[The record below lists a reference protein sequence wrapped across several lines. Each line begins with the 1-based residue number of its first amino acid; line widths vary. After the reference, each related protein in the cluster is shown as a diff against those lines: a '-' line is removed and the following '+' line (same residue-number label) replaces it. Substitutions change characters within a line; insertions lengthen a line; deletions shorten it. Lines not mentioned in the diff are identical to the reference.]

1 MVDKTAVGR
10 KIFELRKKKGITQDY
25 LAKLVN
31 ITPQAISKWENGVT
45 LPDTGLLPTLAELF
59 RVSVDEV
66 LCLHTNKH
74 IDKQKGKEAVML
86 PGIKYF
92 PCTPPLVGCIK
103 SSLDY
108 IGIHVSTSWISAP
121 YAFMLN
127 INEEVSFKGPEYW
140 GDNGCFDE
148 LIRNCGGIVKNY
160 GFYKSV
166 PDIEEKRREAWLMI
180 RDSIDKGLPCY
191 AWELDKPMYY
201 LIAGYDE
208 IGYYYI
214 EPDSLEVTG
223 PKPYQELGA
232 TEWGC
237 LEIHIIR
244 PGSISDNLKTI
255 KDVFEYAINV
265 GNPEV
270 HAPNE
275 GYTMGTEAYRVW
287 WEALLSGQADSYG
300 VAYNA
305 SFWSKCK
312 KMAVLFLKESK
323 LRIGIL
329 ETQFD
334 SAISHFEACGK
345 SLSQLSQ
352 MFPVRNEK
360 YDTITEQQRKEAV
373 SLLKAAHIS
382 EKKGLE
388 EINNLLSEIYKIW

>member
-1 MVDKTAVGR
+1 MVDKMAVGK
-10 KIFELRKKKGITQDY
+10 KIFELRKKKGITQDS
-25 LAKLVN
+25 LAKIINV
-31 ITPQAISKWENGVT
+31 TPQAISKWENGVT

-59 RVSVDEV
+59 HVSIEEV
-66 LCLHTNKH
+66 LCIHSTQNTK
-74 IDKQKGKEAVML
+74 KQKGNNSVIL
-86 PGIKYF
+86 PGIKYH

-108 IGIHVSTSWISAP
+108 LGIHVSTGWISAP

-160 GFYKSV
+160 GFYKS
-166 PDIEEKRREAWLMI
+166 IQNINEKRQEAWQMI

-191 AWELDKPMYY
+191 AWEMDKPLYY

-214 EPDSLEVTG
+214 DHDSFQILG
-223 PKPYQELGA
+223 PKPYLELGD
-232 TEWGC
+232 TDWGC

-265 GNPEV
+265 GNPDI
-270 HAPNE
+270 HAPNQ
-275 GYTMGTEAYRVW
+275 GYTMGIDAYKVW
-287 WEALLSGQADSYG
+287 WESISKGKASYYG

-312 KMAVLFLKESK
+312 NMAVLFLQESR

-329 ETQFD
+329 ENFFDDAIVHYGNCAKYLTQLSVLF
-334 SAISHFEACGK
+334 
-345 SLSQLSQ
+345 SLSGNVSSNI
-352 MFPVRNEK
+352 NEHQA
-360 YDTITEQQRKEAV
+360 EEAV
-373 SLLKAAHIS
+373 NLLRSAQNS
-382 EKKGLE
+382 EKNGLTV
-388 EINNLLSEIYKIW
+388 INNILNEIYKIW

>member
-1 MVDKTAVGR
+1 MAVGK
-10 KIFELRKKKGITQDY
+10 KIFALRKKKGITQDN

-31 ITPQAISKWENGVT
+31 VTPQAISKWENGVT
-45 LPDTGLLPTLAELF
+45 LPDTGLLPNLADLF
-59 RVSVDEV
+59 HVSIEEV
-66 LCLHTNKH
+66 LCIKSTEKTKKQRGTNP
-74 IDKQKGKEAVML
+74 VML
-86 PGIKYF
+86 PGIKYY

-108 IGIHVSTSWISAP
+108 LGIHVSTGWISAP

-127 INEEVSFKGPEYW
+127 INDIVSFKGPEYW

-166 PDIEEKRREAWLMI
+166 PDIKEKRLEAWKMI
-180 RDSIDKGLPCY
+180 CDSIDKGLPCY
-191 AWELDKPMYY
+191 AWELNKPMYY

-214 EPDSLEVTG
+214 EHDTLEISG
-223 PKPYQELGA
+223 PKPFMELGD

-265 GNPEV
+265 GNSNIHE
-270 HAPNE
+270 PNQ
-275 GYTMGTEAYRVW
+275 GYTMGVA
-287 WEALLSGQADSYG
+287 AYG
-300 VAYNA
+300 VWIDSMLKEKASYYGIAYNA

-312 KMAVLFLKESK
+312 DMAVLFLQESK

-329 ETQFD
+329 ENMFDYAIEQYENCAKSLTQ
-334 SAISHFEACGK
+334 
-345 SLSQLSQ
+345 LSQL
-352 MFPVRNEK
+352 FPLTKELPTN
-360 YDTITEQQRKEAV
+360 ISNHQREEAIA
-373 SLLKAAHIS
+373 LLKTAQNS
-382 EKKGLE
+382 ERNGLA
-388 EINNLLSEIYKIW
+388 EINNILHEIYKIW